1 MLPFHEMEVVSVLVG
16 NGSLSRKAQFALHC
30 RSPQCLLRIRWLK
43 RQEGSI
49 FQMKPRPH
57 IKEYGI
63 SFACFM
69 FPQAS
74 FFCKD
79 ICSLLCCYFSFVFGS
94 TGRLKK
100 KGTVGYVSCD
110 KYVSSLIPSKHKQLL
125 ATAREVSRHLKR
137 RKTIIP

>member
-1 MLPFHEMEVVSVLVG
+1 MLPFHEMEVVSVLGG

-74 FFCKD
+74 FFCKGY
-79 ICSLLCCYFSFVFGS
+79 LLPAMLLFFVRVRFHWEAEE
-94 TGRLKK
+94 

-110 KYVSSLIPSKHKQLL
+110 KYVYSLIPSKHKQLL
-125 ATAREVSRHLKR
+125 ATAREV
-137 RKTIIP
+137 

>member
-1 MLPFHEMEVVSVLVG
+1 MEPFHEMEVVSVLGG

-74 FFCKD
+74 FFCKGY
-79 ICSLLCCYFSFVFGS
+79 LLPAMLLLFSFVFGS

-100 KGTVGYVSCD
+100 IGTVGDVSCD
-110 KYVSSLIPSKHKQLL
+110 EYVYSLAMLDTQPAQAAFGHS
-125 ATAREVSRHLKR
+125 
-137 RKTIIP
+137 

>member
-1 MLPFHEMEVVSVLVG
+1 MLPFHEMEVVYVLGG

-74 FFCKD
+74 FFCKGY
-79 ICSLLCCYFSFVFGS
+79 LLPAMLLLFSFVFGS

-100 KGTVGYVSCD
+100 KGTVGYVSYD
-110 KYVSSLIPSKHKQLL
+110 KYVFMVMLDTRQAQAAFGHS
-125 ATAREVSRHLKR
+125 
-137 RKTIIP
+137 